1 VTGFLFTAACFVLA
15 MMGVGLLRILRGPDQ
30 ADRLMSA
37 QLVGSGGV
45 AVLLLLS
52 AATETPSIVD
62 VALMLALLA
71 TLASVGFVNK
81 ASGIEGTAS
90 EKGDPA

>member
-1 VTGFLFTAACFVLA
+1 MTAFLFAVACFVLLVVT
-15 MMGVGLLRILRGPDQ
+15 VGLLRVLRGPDQ

-52 AATETPSIVD
+52 AATDTSSVVD
-62 VALMLALLA
+62 VALLLALLA
-71 TLASVGFVNK
+71 AVASVGFVNK
-81 ASGIEGTAS
+81 ASGIEDTAAI
-90 EKGDPA
+90 EGDVP